1 MATRGVRAGRHLTGS
16 LSSHLSNPS
25 PVNAAAAVTAT
36 PMCDVMS
43 GKRDYYE
50 ILGLQRN
57 ADDRELKRAYRKLA
71 MQYHPDR
78 NTAPDAVAKFREAAE
93 AYEVLN
99 DVAKRAIYDQLGHE
113 GLSQGQHGFGAGFSS
128 VEDIFAQFGDLF
140 GDLFNFGQERRPAG
154 GQDMRV
160 EVELTF
166 EEAIFGV
173 QRTLT
178 IPRHVPCATCDGAG
192 TASGEAPDTCPLC
205 RGTGQ
210 IQHMQGIFAMSVP
223 CHGCS
228 GRGVRIEDPCVP
240 CQGRGVLSERRDIQL
255 RIPAGVEDGTRLR
268 VKGEGELSAGGT
280 RGDLFVFLQVEPSER
295 FEREGIHIHCRER
308 ISFVQAA
315 LGCSLSI
322 ITPRGQEIIEIP
334 PGAQHGDIIALRGQ
348 GAPHVHGHVSGDLMV
363 HLELEIPRKLD
374 PQQRALLEQFALH
387 SDISVRASN
396 GLHDAAH
403 VDTTHD
409 KAPAATA
416 SD

>member
-1 MATRGVRAGRHLTGS
+1 
-16 LSSHLSNPS
+16 
-25 PVNAAAAVTAT
+25 
-36 PMCDVMS
+36 MS

-50 ILGLQRN
+50 VLGVQRD

-78 NTAPDAVAKFREAAE
+78 NTAPDADARFREAAE

-99 DVAKRAIYDQLGHE
+99 DVAKRALYDQLGHE
-113 GLSQGQHGFGAGFSS
+113 GMARGQHGFGAGFSS

-140 GDLFNFGQERRPAG
+140 GDIFNFGQERRPQG
-154 GQDMRV
+154 GQDMRI
-160 EVELTF
+160 EVELAF

-178 IPRHVPCATCDGAG
+178 IPRHSPCQPCDGTGAKPG
-192 TASGEAPDTCPLC
+192 TQPKTCPLC

-223 CHGCS
+223 CHGCA
-228 GRGVRIEDPCVP
+228 GRGVRIEAPCAS
-240 CQGRGVLSERRDIQL
+240 CEGRGVVSERRDIQL

-268 VKGEGELSAGGT
+268 VKGEGELGQGGK
-280 RGDLFVFLQVEPSER
+280 RGDLFVFLQVQPSDR
-295 FEREGIHIHCRER
+295 FEREGVHVHCRET

-315 LGCSLSI
+315 LGCSLTI
-322 ITPRGQEIIEIP
+322 KTLKGEEAIDVP

-348 GAPHVHGHVSGDLMV
+348 GAPHVHGHARGDLLV

-374 PQQRALLEQFALH
+374 PHQRALLEQFARH
-387 SDISVRASN
+387 SDIAVRASN
-396 GLHDAAH
+396 GHADAPH
-403 VDTTHD
+403 HQE
-409 KAPAATA
+409 A
-416 SD
+416 SPD